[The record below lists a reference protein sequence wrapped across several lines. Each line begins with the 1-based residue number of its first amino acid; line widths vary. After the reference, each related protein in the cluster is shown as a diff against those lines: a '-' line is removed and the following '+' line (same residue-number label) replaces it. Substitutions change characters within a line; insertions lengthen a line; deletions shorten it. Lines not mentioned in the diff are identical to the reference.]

1 MKNKRID
8 SSRRNLENEIRML
21 KKKNEDKRNNI
32 KSLKET
38 NHELQN
44 EISSLKTQILKLKI
58 ENDEISFQL
67 KLTLSKTKFEQFQH
81 QTNEIHETQIQS
93 SNNNHNIF
101 PILKEEIQNSFCI
114 ISTITQHTTNNESN
128 NDLLQKEIELLQTQ
142 VKAKENFIDKLND
155 YIYKQKNTFDK
166 ELEVK
171 NKKNEELIKHKNNEI
186 TQLKSIIE
194 NNTSLISSLQIA
206 STQND
211 FEYNSLKSK
220 HEFINTSYD
229 KLKKENYNLLI
240 QNKNLK
246 QIINSNELM
255 LNELHSQNEQFI
267 LLKNELTETKNF
279 YELLQTNVNQ
289 IINKTYTY
297 INIKGD
303 TITFKIQ
310 TLNDVQTFL
319 NELLD
324 QNNKIINEN
333 ELLKKENQNDK
344 SIIKV
349 YDNNNLYIENYLNNI
364 TYLPVHS
371 GKSSEDNSYYLDKIK
386 VLEAN
391 YASAKKIIDSLK
403 ESNAKTSTLLKE
415 RIEENKQLHNK
426 LNQSGNVDIN
436 YIKTAYTKLQGSLLN
451 IITSISPNVIGIEFT
466 SVNNTTL
473 VPVDKYI
480 ELLKKFTDDINKKLS
495 KVKKYKEMLKKLSLL
510 ISEEKKELSTVTQQ
524 KTDAQ
529 NKVTKLEGF
538 ISNIIKEKL
547 LLIINELQ
555 NEGNININDIE
566 VIIKE
571 IIKDIDLQDKE
582 IKNISTLED
591 TYLNETNKHSI
602 SLNNDSFLNL
612 SSISTESKSSF
623 FSKFNQINSN
633 EAEIYDKKLE
643 EVEKMYRENI
653 SELQNE
659 LNKAKK
665 EIELLKKGENVSS
678 KMSPELKKGV
688 ENLIFSIK
696 IKKKN
701 KAFMVNIMKQI
712 GYSDDEIQQILKKN
726 GEMQE

>member
-81 QTNEIHETQIQS
+81 QTNEIHEIQIQR
-93 SNNNHNIF
+93 SNNNYNIL

-114 ISTITQHTTNNESN
+114 ISTQIQHITNNESN

-171 NKKNEELIKHKNNEI
+171 NKKNEELIKNKNNEI
-186 TQLKSIIE
+186 TQLKTIIE
-194 NNTSLISSLQIA
+194 NNTSLISSLQVA

-297 INIKGD
+297 INSKGD

-344 SIIKV
+344 SIIKI

-524 KTDAQ
+524 KADAQ

-555 NEGNININDIE
+555 NEGNVNINDIE

-665 EIELLKKGENVSS
+665 EIESLKKGENVSS

>member
-81 QTNEIHETQIQS
+81 QTNEIHETQIQR

-114 ISTITQHTTNNESN
+114 ISTITQHITNNESN

-555 NEGNININDIE
+555 NEGNVNINDIE